1 MLKFNPHRARQVA
14 VLTAA
19 WLGMSNAAWAQALN
33 GCDLNADRAINT
45 IDVQLSVNMALGA
58 TGCTATIEGTGV
70 CNVVVVQR
78 VVNAALGGSCRTV
91 VLTWGA
97 SPSSGV
103 AGYRV
108 MRSSTS
114 GGPYSL
120 VNTSVL
126 VTGTTYRD
134 STVTA
139 GQTYYYVVAAV
150 DGSNNQSA
158 NSNQVQVAVPNP

>member
-1 MLKFNPHRARQVA
+1 MKFMHRTWQVA
-14 VLTAA
+14 VLTTGLLGFSPSA
-19 WLGMSNAAWAQALN
+19 WSQALN
-33 GCDLNADRAINT
+33 GCDLNTDQAVNT

-78 VVNAALGGSCRTV
+78 VVNAALGGTCRTV
-91 VLTWGA
+91 ILNWGA

-108 MRSSTS
+108 LRGTAS
-114 GGPYSL
+114 GGPYTL
-120 VNTSVL
+120 VNTTAL
-126 VTGTTYRD
+126 ITGTTYRD
-134 STVTA
+134 STVVG

-158 NSNQVQVAVPNP
+158 NSNQVQVLVPNP

>member
-1 MLKFNPHRARQVA
+1 MSKFTSNRTGRAA
-14 VLTAA
+14 VFTVLLLGLSPAA
-19 WLGMSNAAWAQALN
+19 WSQALN

-58 TGCTATIEGTGV
+58 TGCTATIEGSGV

-78 VVNAALGGSCRTV
+78 VVNAALGSTCRTV
-91 VLTWGA
+91 VLNWGA

-108 MRSSTS
+108 MRGTVS
-114 GGPYSL
+114 GGPYTL
-120 VNTSVL
+120 VNTTAL
-126 VTGTTYRD
+126 VTGTTFRD
-134 STVTA
+134 STVA
-139 GQTYYYVVAAV
+139 GGQTYYYVVAAV